1 MKFKDFEE
9 IISVDRMK
17 RYVNSCGGNEQK
29 GMTLYRY
36 NLTLSSEMLKIISCF
51 EVSLRNRIDMTLR
64 PYFGTDWL
72 RDSCLPGGMFDN
84 PRTLSTQKIIGKA
97 YSGLF
102 TTGSYTP
109 NKLMAE
115 MEFGIWKYMYSGPQY
130 MATGQKLLSVFPDKP
145 KSSLGH
151 QIDNK
156 FIFNELD
163 RINQIRNRIAHHEPI
178 CFAAHLPKK
187 SVVYVQQEY
196 QRILKLFTW
205 MDIDGKRL
213 LYGIDHIEKE
223 CNKILRL

>member
-64 PYFGTDWL
+64 PYFGTDWM

-130 MATGQKLLSVFPDKP
+130 MATGQKLLSVFPGKP

-151 QIDNK
+151 QI
-156 FIFNELD
+156 E
-163 RINQIRNRIAHHEPI
+163 
-178 CFAAHLPKK
+178 
-187 SVVYVQQEY
+187 
-196 QRILKLFTW
+196 
-205 MDIDGKRL
+205 
-213 LYGIDHIEKE
+213 
-223 CNKILRL
+223 